1 MKHQRSCSSPCHGL
15 QCKFQHDV
23 PKKAEL
29 DSDWLCF
36 HEFPEWR
43 FELAAKQQTEKLSGD
58 LQDAECLF
66 VAGLQF
72 CEEFLV
78 LQLKCDL
85 LVGVQDGAYSFRNA
99 RNREDACTTFTTVLH
114 WEVPFEET
122 FYRRFAVLALNVHRR
137 HHRSKSYRFSPGW
150 WKPF

>member
-99 RNREDACTTFTTVLH
+99 RNREDAAQRLQ
-114 WEVPFEET
+114 
-122 FYRRFAVLALNVHRR
+122 
-137 HHRSKSYRFSPGW
+137 RSCIGKYPLR
-150 WKPF
+150 KPFTVDLSC